1 MAKAAARGLPGE
13 IIVGLAR
20 LRKWGNRDFVHAL
33 AADIERALPCAF
45 PKHCCKLGTRFDQ
58 ELPRGRSS

>member
-20 LRKWGNRDFVHAL
+20 LRKWGNRDFVHTL
-33 AADIERALPCAF
+33 AAGIEHAVALCVPEA
-45 PKHCCKLGTRFDQ
+45 L
-58 ELPRGRSS
+58 L

>member
-1 MAKAAARGLPGE
+1 LPGE

-33 AADIERALPCAF
+33 AAGIEHAVALCVPE
-45 PKHCCKLGTRFDQ
+45 PL
-58 ELPRGRSS
+58 L